1 MLNQI
6 SYIRFQTPSISAA
19 DRWRTT
25 RTRKT
30 IISHTHAHTHTETGE
45 EKKRQPARWI
55 Y

>member
-30 IISHTHAHTHTETGE
+30 IISHTRTLKQ
-45 EKKRQPARWI
+45 EKKKNANQQDGFI
-55 Y
+55 EI